1 MPPQVSVIIPTFNRA
16 HMTTKAVDSVL
27 EQTYKDYEIIVVDD
41 GSSDDT
47 AAALKCYGDQIKY
60 HYQRIVGQALRRI
73 RESNLHEGNGSEF
86 SLLMTRGCLRNFN
99 CK

>member
-16 HMTTKAVDSVL
+16 HMITKAVDSVL
-27 EQTYKDYEIIVVDD
+27 EQTYKDYEIIVVD

-60 HYQRIVGQALRRI
+60 HYQEFTL
-73 RESNLHEGNGSEF
+73 SSWPEGLSEF
-86 SLLMTRGCLRNFN
+86 LARSNI
-99 CK
+99 